1 MVKED
6 ILFGSSQLTLC
17 TKPGLQPSE
26 NGIGKKEN
34 KSNTVELKCFQFFLK
49 LNLKKAS
56 QKCLRFTFNVLI
68 NK

>member
-34 KSNTVELKCFQFFLK
+34 KSKTVELKCFQFF
-49 LNLKKAS
+49 
-56 QKCLRFTFNVLI
+56 
-68 NK
+68 